1 MLDIVVNFLKEKG
14 VSEDI
19 INQITPHLDGV
30 TNPDQLKGVLEQFK
44 DKLPA
49 GIMDQLPSMPDM
61 ASMPMMDK
69 MSDAGGILNKAKEML
84 GGIFGK

>member
-1 MLDIVVNFLKEKG
+1 MQDIVVNFLKEKG

-19 INQITPHLDGV
+19 INQITPHLEGV

-49 GIMDQLPSMPDM
+49 GIMDQLPAMP
-61 ASMPMMDK
+61 
-69 MSDAGGILNKAKEML
+69 DAGGLLDKAKDML
-84 GGIFGK
+84 GGMFGK

>member
-1 MLDIVVNFLKEKG
+1 MQDIVVNFLKEKG

-44 DKLPA
+44 DKLPE
-49 GIMDQLPSMPDM
+49 GITDHLPEMPSMPD
-61 ASMPMMDK
+61 
-69 MSDAGGILNKAKEML
+69 AGGLLDKAKDML
-84 GGIFGK
+84 GGMFGK